1 MYFPGKYTKVTTSCY
16 PSPQKKGM
24 KMTNKISLNL
34 GPYKGSQSTWF
45 LKPRRIAE
53 YSTQKGDKGMKHNIN
68 QNTFDRCIDFHF
80 PSFNNYLFFK
90 NACGWA
96 YTNSG
101 IRWLLCRN
109 YRTREHTN
117 KIKKQSH
124 KQHNFGGEIKN
135 PAPNRQSGK
144 QRVVI
149 KKQKAHKTDNI
160 LLSEEK
166 GKKITDAPRRG
177 RWHVGNK
184 QREDR
189 KRGKPKRSSKG
200 LWV

>member
-1 MYFPGKYTKVTTSCY
+1 V
-16 PSPQKKGM
+16 
-24 KMTNKISLNL
+24 
-34 GPYKGSQSTWF
+34 
-45 LKPRRIAE
+45 
-53 YSTQKGDKGMKHNIN
+53 
-68 QNTFDRCIDFHF
+68 
-80 PSFNNYLFFK
+80 
-90 NACGWA
+90 
-96 YTNSG
+96 

-166 GKKITDAPRRG
+166 GKKSQTRLGEGDDTLEISNEKIG
-177 RWHVGNK
+177 REES
-184 QREDR
+184 RSDR
-189 KRGKPKRSSKG
+189 ARDCEFRKSKK
-200 LWV
+200 